1 MQAEL
6 LMQLTSWRQSI
17 EDIDLVAKDSRQQ
30 LNQLHTKI
38 VTQLK

>member
-6 LMQLTSWRQSI
+6 LMQLTSWRKSI
-17 EDIDLVAKDSRQQ
+17 AAIDLVVENSRQQ
-30 LNQLHTKI
+30 LNQLHTEI

>member
-30 LNQLHTKI
+30 LNQLHTEI